1 MKILES
7 KRIILRPWQISDLDD
22 LHEFMSNEQVARLA
36 GFKVKKNKGES
47 LRILKQ
53 FIIDSSDSLWAVELK
68 NNNKVIGWVELH
80 EYTNRINKD
89 SKEIGCVLSE
99 KYWGQGLMPE
109 ALKEVI
115 SYGFNEQRLK
125 FIICSHFL
133 NNNQSKRII
142 EKCGFN
148 YVEVSNEKAYYCMLK
163 NESRFT

>member
-22 LHEFMSNEQVARLA
+22 LHEFMSNEQVARLS
-36 GFKVKKNKGES
+36 GFKVKRNKGES

-80 EYTNRINKD
+80 EYPNRINKN

-99 KYWGQGLMPE
+99 KYWGQGLVPE

-115 SYGFNEQRLK
+115 SYGFNEERLK

>member
-80 EYTNRINKD
+80 EYT
-89 SKEIGCVLSE
+89 
-99 KYWGQGLMPE
+99 
-109 ALKEVI
+109 
-115 SYGFNEQRLK
+115 
-125 FIICSHFL
+125 
-133 NNNQSKRII
+133 
-142 EKCGFN
+142 
-148 YVEVSNEKAYYCMLK
+148 
-163 NESRFT
+163 T